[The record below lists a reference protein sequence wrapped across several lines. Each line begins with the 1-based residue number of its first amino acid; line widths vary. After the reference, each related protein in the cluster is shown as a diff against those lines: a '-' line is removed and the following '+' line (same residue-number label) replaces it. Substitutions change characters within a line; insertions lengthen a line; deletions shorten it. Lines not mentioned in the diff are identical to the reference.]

1 VNPAAVMTSFTGVV
15 AVILIFAI
23 PIIGIIATLAIV
35 LGALKYRH
43 RQRMKMIEQGMMPAP
58 PKARKGNWYAL
69 LITGSILLAF
79 GFGMFMVGVLTDE
92 GEMEPGL
99 VFGCVGLAM
108 LVCFIVIRA
117 LNRTRREAT
126 PRAVDADTTAL
137 Q

>member
-1 VNPAAVMTSFTGVV
+1 MNPADVMNSFTGAV
-15 AVILIFAI
+15 AVILIFGI
-23 PIIGIIATLAIV
+23 PILGIIATLAIV

-69 LITGSILLAF
+69 LITGSILFAF

-117 LNRTRREAT
+117 LNKKRREAT

-137 Q
+137 P